1 MFIMLAMWLFGI
13 MVGLR
18 MLFLFVKDAISII

>member
-18 MLFLFVKDAISII
+18 MLFLSVKDAISII